1 MSKCRRC
8 NIEIL
13 DASLSCPLC
22 NGVLE
27 LNDVQ
32 NTEEEADENNFVSK
46 SLMYPDVS
54 PAIKRIN
61 FIIRLTVFC
70 SIIAEG
76 ILIYINYVTTP
87 DIKWS
92 LICGAALVYACFSL
106 IYSFRHN
113 KSHRKKIMVQAIL
126 IMPIIVLVDY
136 ALGYT
141 GWSFNYA
148 IPFVIAGID
157 IAILVLMII
166 NTTNW
171 QSYIMVQ
178 VYMLVL
184 CIVLS
189 IFMLCDLFFEYKLFM
204 ILADLLTL
212 ILLAGTLVFGDKRA
226 TNELKRRFHM

>member
-61 FIIRLTVFC
+61 FIIRLTVFF